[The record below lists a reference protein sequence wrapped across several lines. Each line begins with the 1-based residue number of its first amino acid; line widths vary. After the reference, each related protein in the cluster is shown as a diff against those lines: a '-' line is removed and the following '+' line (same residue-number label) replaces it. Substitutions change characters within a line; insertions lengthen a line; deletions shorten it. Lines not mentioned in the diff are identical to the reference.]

1 MKKHFILFLFVGL
14 LIMKVQTGT
23 TQNKISQDITQIGNT
38 AQYHTRSLGEN
49 VFVFDPQMDIKAIQ
63 ALIDTLYQRQQPRT
77 AEFST
82 KRYALLF
89 KPGSYALDLKLGY
102 YMQVLGLGDSPE
114 DVIINGTLISRGQKN
129 GNVTCNF
136 WRSVENLTIIPSA
149 DSAVIWGVSQAAPM
163 RRVHIKGDIQLH
175 DNGWASGGFLSD
187 SKVDGT
193 VFAGTQQQWFSR
205 NNEFGKFEG
214 GQWNMLFVG
223 VNNAPA
229 DKWPDNPNTIIK
241 TTPEIREKPFLIY
254 NHPGFAVNVPQ
265 LKENS
270 TGISWAN
277 GFEQVGMLPF
287 TGFYIVKPE
296 TDDSESINAR
306 LKEGKNLLF
315 TPGIY
320 LIDKSLKVKRH
331 GTVIMGIG
339 MATLVSTK
347 GNALLEI
354 SDVDGVSICG
364 LIFDAG
370 KISSETLVRVGE
382 TGSQKDHAAKPTF
395 LYDVFFRVGG
405 SSEGSAKSCLT
416 INSNNVYVDHT
427 WLWRADHGNGVG
439 WDKNKCANGLIVN
452 GGHVTIYGLFNE
464 HFQEYQTLWNGN
476 FGKVYFYQSELP
488 YDPPTVDAWKHDG
501 IGGYASYKVADKVT
515 SHEAWGLG
523 IYCVFY
529 AAPIIVDNAIETPLN
544 LEKNIHRKVILWLNG
559 NKESKILSI
568 INGKGGGVDA
578 SNKNAKME

>member
-63 ALIDTLYQRQQPRT
+63 ALIDTLYQRQQSRT

-205 NNEFGKFEG
+205 NNEFG
-214 GQWNMLFVG
+214 
-223 VNNAPA
+223 
-229 DKWPDNPNTIIK
+229 
-241 TTPEIREKPFLIY
+241 
-254 NHPGFAVNVPQ
+254 H
-265 LKENS
+265 
-270 TGISWAN
+270 
-277 GFEQVGMLPF
+277 
-287 TGFYIVKPE
+287 
-296 TDDSESINAR
+296 
-306 LKEGKNLLF
+306 
-315 TPGIY
+315 
-320 LIDKSLKVKRH
+320 
-331 GTVIMGIG
+331 
-339 MATLVSTK
+339 
-347 GNALLEI
+347 
-354 SDVDGVSICG
+354 
-364 LIFDAG
+364 
-370 KISSETLVRVGE
+370 
-382 TGSQKDHAAKPTF
+382 
-395 LYDVFFRVGG
+395 
-405 SSEGSAKSCLT
+405 
-416 INSNNVYVDHT
+416 
-427 WLWRADHGNGVG
+427 
-439 WDKNKCANGLIVN
+439 
-452 GGHVTIYGLFNE
+452 
-464 HFQEYQTLWNGN
+464 
-476 FGKVYFYQSELP
+476 
-488 YDPPTVDAWKHDG
+488 
-501 IGGYASYKVADKVT
+501 
-515 SHEAWGLG
+515 
-523 IYCVFY
+523 
-529 AAPIIVDNAIETPLN
+529 
-544 LEKNIHRKVILWLNG
+544 
-559 NKESKILSI
+559 
-568 INGKGGGVDA
+568 
-578 SNKNAKME
+578 

>member
-320 LIDKSLKVKRH
+320 LIDKSLKVKHH